1 MYGMVPFRRRNN
13 VQRKEGDWDFPSLL
27 DDFFNDG
34 FFPAFFS
41 TGNAIKADIRET
53 EKEFIVEAEIPGA
66 KKDEIK
72 LDLDENSL
80 TISVERDEEDKEE
93 KANYLRR
100 ERRYGSCSR
109 SFYVNNINQDDVK
122 AEYKD
127 GILKVTM
134 PKLEPSKPKKRKI
147 DIN

>member
-1 MYGMVPFRRRNN
+1 MYGLVPFGRRNG
-13 VQRKEGDWDFPSLL
+13 VQKKGNQDFPGLL

-34 FFPAFFS
+34 FLPAFFS
-41 TGNAIKADIRET
+41 TGNSIRADIRET
-53 EKEFIVEAEIPGA
+53 EKEFIVEVEIPGA

-72 LDLDENSL
+72 LDLDDNNL
-80 TISVERDEEDKEE
+80 TISVEREEEDKEE
-93 KANYLRR
+93 KPNYLRR

-109 SFYVNNINQDDVK
+109 SFYVDNINQEDVK

-134 PKLEPSKPKKRKI
+134 PKIEPSKPKKRRI
-147 DIN
+147 DIH